1 MKKRLLLSGIAL
13 AAFAIAA
20 PASAADMQ
28 TRAPIYKAA
37 PEPLFNWT
45 GFYIGGNGGYSWG
58 DAANLSPS
66 GWSGG
71 GQIGYNWQYA
81 PNWVIGLEGDISGAD
96 ISDKNAA
103 GFPLVSSKI
112 NYYGSGRG
120 RLGYTVDRVMVY
132 GTGGVAWAHDRA
144 NDGLVVDDKM
154 HVGWTAGA
162 GIEYAFAPNWST
174 KLEWLYADY
183 GTKTYALTAPT
194 RVDLTDNTVKLGI
207 NYRFGGGPV
216 YSRY

>member
-20 PASAADMQ
+20 PASAADMR

-71 GQIGYNWQYA
+71 GQVGYNWQYA

-144 NDGLVVDDKM
+144 NDGLVADDKT

-183 GTKTYALTAPT
+183 GNKTYALTTPT
-194 RVDLTDNTVKLGI
+194 RVDPTDNTLKLGI

>member
-13 AAFAIAA
+13 AAFAFAA
-20 PASAADMQ
+20 PALAADMP
-28 TRAPIYKAA
+28 TRGPVYKAA
-37 PEPLFNWT
+37 PAPLFNWT
-45 GFYIGGNGGYSWG
+45 GFYIGANAGYSWG
-58 DAANLSPS
+58 DAANLKPS

-81 PNWVIGLEGDISGAD
+81 PNWVFGLEADMSGSD
-96 ISDKNAA
+96 ISDTRIGGA
-103 GFPLVSSKI
+103 PLAQSKI
-112 NYYGSGRG
+112 DYFGSARA

-132 GTGGVAWAHDRA
+132 GTGGLAWAHDRA
-144 NDGLVVDDKM
+144 NDGLVAADKE

-183 GTKTYALTAPT
+183 GSKTYALTAPT
-194 RVDLTDNTVKLGI
+194 RIDPTDNTVKLGL
-207 NYRFGGGPV
+207 NYRFGGPV